1 MSVGLTVLLHRVAL
15 EPDLAASIALYP
27 AVAMGYS
34 VIGVT
39 YFP

>member
-1 MSVGLTVLLHRVAL
+1 MSVGLTVLLHRVAP
-15 EPDLAASIALYP
+15 EPDLAASIAPYP